1 MSPNTPAVDESAA
14 TTTEEKLER
23 LHAATR
29 DLMRAFS
36 RTEAAETAASAAT
49 HILEFTLNTVRLYD
63 PEAEQLVPAA
73 VSPAVEELA
82 GERYPYDRGETV
94 QWDAF
99 DGGELLVFPDITE
112 IDDDVPRS
120 GEGSML
126 VAPLGE
132 HGVLTL
138 GSQTTDDIDAADVE
152 LARLLAANVEAAMD
166 RAERRRTLRERTERL
181 ERQNER
187 LDRFASIL
195 SHDLRNPLNVAAGY
209 VELAAETGETDRLP
223 EAAEA
228 LDRMDSLIDST
239 LALARQGEAVE
250 SPEPTDVGLVARQA
264 WGTVETADATL
275 DVDALPTVPAD
286 PERLRTLFENLFRNS
301 VEHAG
306 TDVAVRVERIDGDDN
321 ADGNC
326 DGDADGNRDGDRD
339 GDAAADAVGF
349 AVSDDGPG
357 LPAED
362 ADRVL
367 DWGYSTDDDGTGFGL
382 AVVGDVAAAHG
393 WTVDVDETADGGARF
408 AFRF

>member
-49 HILEFTLNTVRLYD
+49 HILGFTLNTVRLYD

-382 AVVGDVAAAHG
+382 AVVGDIAAAHG